1 MTEFSKGELKPDG
14 TFSVTHVRSIK
25 QASMLK
31 CPHCIMMPEHYRTDE
46 SCRCNDPDHTE
57 MADWGY
63 VWDGS
68 LWASDEEDE

>member
-14 TFSVTHVRSIK
+14 SFSVTHVRSIK

-31 CPHCIMMPEHYRTDE
+31 CPHFIMVPEHYRADE